1 MVNSTFNYTTGWDLL
16 YCDEFDDDTELSV
29 SICGPHDL
37 HQCEAAEDDEATEI
51 LNYCPD
57 ACSSTLMDEELT

>member
-1 MVNSTFNYTTGWDLL
+1 ML